1 MKALLEVLKL
11 EVKDIVT
18 TSEVITPD
26 PETPPPAA
34 CEFEACPGLEFD
46 PYAME
51 G

>member
-18 TSEVITPD
+18 TSEIPGGEEPVT
-26 PETPPPAA
+26 PPAA